1 MRILIVDDQRSARN
15 VLRRM
20 LEPLPDTEVHE
31 ATSKAEALSRASS
44 HDPDLVL
51 LDIRLSKDP
60 RDRGGLD
67 LLSELRRAGSTAP
80 AIMVTALSEMSEIRE
95 AMRLGACDYIIKDE
109 LGEELV
115 LPIVEAQRER
125 IRLRAEVDRLQLQV
139 DAAWGTG
146 ALVGSSTRMESLRS
160 MVRRV
165 AASNATV
172 LIRGE
177 TGTGKELVA
186 KAIHQLSARRQSEFL
201 AVNCTALPGT
211 LIESL
216 LFGHERGAF
225 TGADRRKRGQLEV
238 AGSGTVLLDEI
249 AEMPVELQG
258 KLLRVL
264 EDQRFLPLGAER
276 EVPLR
281 ARVLAAT
288 HADLEQLM
296 AEGGFRND
304 LFFRLNVVTIR
315 VPSLAEHIEDVPELV
330 RRFAQQTGKD
340 LRFTEEALRWLM
352 HRAWPGNVREL
363 RNVVQRLGILARS
376 TRVCVSD
383 LEEIVGCESY
393 DSRGEIDRIARALLG
408 LPGRI
413 GSKLRLVESAVLHHA
428 IEVSAGNKSAAARL
442 VGLDRRAL
450 DRRLERMDED
460 GTCSPQPGK
469 TGSDLA

>member
-20 LEPLPDTEVHE
+20 LEPLPDTEVYE
-31 ATSKAEALSRASS
+31 ATSKAEALARASS

-67 LLSELRRAGSTAP
+67 LLSELRGVGSTAP

-125 IRLRAEVDRLQLQV
+125 LRLRAEVDRLQLQV
-139 DAAWGTG
+139 DAEWGTG
-146 ALVGSSTRMESLRS
+146 ALVGSSTRMETLRS
-160 MVRRV
+160 LIKRV
-165 AASNATV
+165 AASDATV

-296 AEGGFRND
+296 TEGGFRTD

-315 VPSLAEHIEDVPELV
+315 VPSLAEHIDDVPELV
-330 RRFAQQTGKD
+330 RTFAHQTGKE
-340 LRFTEEALRWLM
+340 LRFTEEAIQWLM
-352 HRAWPGNVREL
+352 LRSWPGNVREL
-363 RNVVQRLGILARS
+363 RNVVQRIGILARG

-383 LEEIVGCESY
+383 LEEIVGCDSY

-460 GTCSPQPGK
+460 GAGRQNET
-469 TGSDLA
+469 